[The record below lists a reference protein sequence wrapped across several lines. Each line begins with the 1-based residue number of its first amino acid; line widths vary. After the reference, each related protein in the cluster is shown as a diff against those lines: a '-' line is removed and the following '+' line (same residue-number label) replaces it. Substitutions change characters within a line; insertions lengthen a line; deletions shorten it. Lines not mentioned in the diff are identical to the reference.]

1 MSRLGPLDVA
11 KLSREQRA
19 VLDAINSGPRSK
31 ADPSIGLRGPFRPW
45 VHAPGIGMAAQQLGA
60 AARFGT
66 SLAEDVKEVAI
77 CVVGVFYQAK
87 FEYAYHAPLAI
98 AAGVDPAAVEAIR
111 LGRVPTLPVL
121 PETQAVSYAV
131 ASELV
136 RDHGLSDTTYAR
148 ARTAFGEPG
157 VIELAPRNRRLRR
170 RFRPNRPA

>member
-1 MSRLGPLDVA
+1 MFLCVVSV
-11 KLSREQRA
+11 S
-19 VLDAINSGPRSK
+19 
-31 ADPSIGLRGPFRPW
+31 
-45 VHAPGIGMAAQQLGA
+45 A

-148 ARTAFGEPG
+148 ARAAFGEPG